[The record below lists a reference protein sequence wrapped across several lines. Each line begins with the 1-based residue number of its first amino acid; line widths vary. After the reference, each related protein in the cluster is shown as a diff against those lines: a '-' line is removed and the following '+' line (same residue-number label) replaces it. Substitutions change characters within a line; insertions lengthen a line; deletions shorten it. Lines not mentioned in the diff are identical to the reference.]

1 MEWTGQVYAATTGLS
16 AYTCPVHSM
25 KSRLERHC
33 GSRLNRGTT
42 SRVITA
48 QAQPAAAG
56 DPAAAAP
63 AIHVTSLRK
72 RYGDV
77 TALADVDLVVRAGE
91 FFTLLGP
98 SGSGKTTLLRLI
110 AGFERPDAGRIE
122 LAGRS
127 AHPAMGEWETVSTVT
142 ECDPPH
148 RFAWAVG
155 DPAHPSASWRFTL
168 KPDGEGTLLEQWYQM
183 GPARS
188 GLNIAI
194 DAMPDKEAKIVFV
207 RMREHETGM
216 RHNLAEIKDRAE
228 RAG

>member
-1 MEWTGQVYAATTGLS
+1 VTGPAVGHRFTG
-16 AYTCPVHSM
+16 
-25 KSRLERHC
+25 R
-33 GSRLNRGTT
+33 N
-42 SRVITA
+42 
-48 QAQPAAAG
+48 
-56 DPAAAAP
+56 
-63 AIHVTSLRK
+63 
-72 RYGDV
+72 
-77 TALADVDLVVRAGE
+77 
-91 FFTLLGP
+91 
-98 SGSGKTTLLRLI
+98 
-110 AGFERPDAGRIE
+110 
-122 LAGRS
+122 